1 MTSIAQE
8 PTTSIDVGDLDVNDI
23 SKTTGGQVEK
33 AGTKRKLKVT
43 IPDLDSPPVP
53 KDYFI
58 VWF

>member
-1 MTSIAQE
+1 M
-8 PTTSIDVGDLDVNDI
+8 SIDVGDLDVNDI
-23 SKTTGGQVEK
+23 NKTTGGQVEK